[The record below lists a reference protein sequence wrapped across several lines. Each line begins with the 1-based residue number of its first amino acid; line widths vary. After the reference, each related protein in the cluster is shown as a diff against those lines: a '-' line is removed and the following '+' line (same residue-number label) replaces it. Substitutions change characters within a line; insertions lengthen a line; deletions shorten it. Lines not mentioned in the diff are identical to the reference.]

1 MKPIKQHIV
10 FFNIASI
17 DVGELLVFDER
28 NIDERIWCARTI
40 TLRGEDGSKIE
51 IRVHSNSPDLPVST
65 STEVLRA

>member
-40 TLRGEDGSKIE
+40 TLRGDQAAHLAGSE
-51 IRVHSNSPDLPVST
+51 R
-65 STEVLRA
+65 R